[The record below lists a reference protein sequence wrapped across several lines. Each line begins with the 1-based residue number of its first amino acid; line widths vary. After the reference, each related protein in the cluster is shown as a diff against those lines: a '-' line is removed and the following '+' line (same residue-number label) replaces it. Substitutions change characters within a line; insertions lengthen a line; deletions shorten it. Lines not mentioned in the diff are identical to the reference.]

1 MIGYFPGDIKLSVI
15 DPWAFQLLCN
25 IWPCYMPRYC
35 MVYVI

>member
-25 IWPCYMPRYC
+25 I
-35 MVYVI
+35 